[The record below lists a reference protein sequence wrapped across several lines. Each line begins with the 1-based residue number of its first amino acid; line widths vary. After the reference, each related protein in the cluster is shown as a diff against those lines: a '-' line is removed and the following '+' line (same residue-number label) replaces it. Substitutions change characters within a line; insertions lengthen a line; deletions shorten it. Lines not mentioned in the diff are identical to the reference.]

1 MNRKSLLLQ
10 RHTFRNG
17 DKVRVNY
24 RNKPDEKYDGT
35 IYAIIDN
42 YDSYYKM
49 NIDYFYITFEKK
61 VYDKLLQTGWKVIH
75 NGMENT
81 LGNIER
87 NEVGEITKIY
97 IQSEYLMSYETAIK
111 IENIYGILIWRDGYN
126 IERT

>member
-1 MNRKSLLLQ
+1 MDRINLLLQ
-10 RHTFRNG
+10 LHSFRNG
-17 DKVRVNY
+17 YKVRVNY
-24 RNKPDEKYDGT
+24 RNKPHEKYDGI
-35 IYAIIDN
+35 IYAIINN
-42 YDSYYKM
+42 YDSCYKM

-75 NGMENT
+75 NGMEIT

-97 IQSEYLMSYETAIK
+97 IQSEYLRLYEREIK
-111 IENIYGILIWRDGYN
+111 IENIHGILIWRDGYN

>member
-17 DKVRVNY
+17 DKVQVNY

-97 IQSEYLMSYETAIK
+97 IQSEYLRSYETAIK

>member
-1 MNRKSLLLQ
+1 MDRISLLLQ
-10 RHTFRNG
+10 RHSFRNG

-35 IYAIIDN
+35 IYAIINN
-42 YDSYYKM
+42 YDSCYKM

-61 VYDKLLQTGWKVIH
+61 VYDKILQTGWKIIH

-87 NEVGEITKIY
+87 NKVGEITKIY
-97 IQSEYLMSYETAIK
+97 IQYDYLRSYETEIK
-111 IENIYGILIWRDGYN
+111 IENIHGILIWRDGYN
-126 IERT
+126 IE

>member
-97 IQSEYLMSYETAIK
+97 IQSEYLRSYETAIK

>member
-97 IQSEYLMSYETAIK
+97 IQSEYLRSYETAIK
-111 IENIYGILIWRDGYN
+111 MENIYGILIWRDGYN

>member
-17 DKVRVNY
+17 DKVRVYY

-87 NEVGEITKIY
+87 NEVGEITKLY
-97 IQSEYLMSYETAIK
+97 IQYNDSMSCEKEVILK
-111 IENIYGILIWRDGYN
+111 DIYGILIWREGYN
-126 IERT
+126 IE

>member
-35 IYAIIDN
+35 IYAIINN

-126 IERT
+126 IE

>member
-1 MNRKSLLLQ
+1 
-10 RHTFRNG
+10 
-17 DKVRVNY
+17 
-24 RNKPDEKYDGT
+24 
-35 IYAIIDN
+35 
-42 YDSYYKM
+42 
-49 NIDYFYITFEKK
+49 
-61 VYDKLLQTGWKVIH
+61 
-75 NGMENT
+75 MENT

>member
-35 IYAIIDN
+35 IYAIINN

-49 NIDYFYITFEKK
+49 NIDYFYISFNKH
-61 VYDKLLQTGWKVIH
+61 VYK
-75 NGMENT
+75 
-81 LGNIER
+81 
-87 NEVGEITKIY
+87 
-97 IQSEYLMSYETAIK
+97 
-111 IENIYGILIWRDGYN
+111 
-126 IERT
+126 